1 LSGRL
6 ERDRTALV
14 VVDVQE
20 GFRKA
25 IPDFE
30 RIAKAT
36 ATLIDGAEAMSI
48 PVIVTE
54 QYPKG
59 LGETASEVAEHLPE
73 GSERLEKVVFSAAEA
88 EGFDLGGRDQALVC
102 GVETH
107 VCVNQT
113 VLDLVEDGKDVQVAE
128 DAVGSRTEENKR
140 VGLHKM
146 EQAGATLTSV
156 ETALFEL
163 LGRAGTDEFK
173 AVQKLILEYAPTINA
188 DSSASRPGS
197 ARERVT

>member
-1 LSGRL
+1 LSATGKLDPKRV
-6 ERDRTALV
+6 ALV

-25 IPDFE
+25 VPDFD
-30 RIAKAT
+30 RVAKAA
-36 ATLIDGAEAMSI
+36 ATLIEGAEAIGI

-59 LGETASEVAEHLPE
+59 LGETAPEVAEHLPK
-73 GSERLEKVVFSAAEA
+73 GTWPLEKVCFSAADA
-88 EGFDLGGRDQALVC
+88 EGFDLGGRDQTLVC
-102 GVETH
+102 GIETH

-113 VLDLVEDGKDVQVAE
+113 ALDLLGTGVEVQVAV

-146 EQAGATLTSV
+146 ERAGAVLTSV

-163 LGRAGTDEFK
+163 LGRAGTEEFK
-173 AVQKLILEYAPTINA
+173 RVQKLVLEYTPN
-188 DSSASRPGS
+188 PEVVG
-197 ARERVT
+197 